1 MTEHLP
7 EQYQVCLCSL
17 DTILK
22 HAFGILQ
29 TSPDNREKAAGNGT
43 IQRYSFGKAGITVKR
58 YNYRQRLELYQ
69 ANNNHSQNRLLL
81 LLLLRLLTRTGT
93 N

>member
-1 MTEHLP
+1 MTEHLS
-7 EQYQVCLCSL
+7 EQYQVCLAAL

-22 HAFGILQ
+22 HALVYYKH
-29 TSPDNREKAAGNGT
+29 RRKAAGNVT
-43 IQRYSFGKAGITVKR
+43 IQRYSFGKARITVKR
-58 YNYRQRLELYQ
+58 YNYRQRFELYH
-69 ANNNHSQNRLLL
+69 ANNNHNQNRLLL